1 MTLRQRERHTDVND
15 IASDIEHEQVEI
27 SLAEHAKRMK
37 RDQEPDANGDYA
49 ILDCVECGQEI
60 GGGRLKAAI
69 KNTLCIYC
77 ATKMEKRR

>member
-1 MTLRQRERHTDVND
+1 MTFRQRERHTDVND

-37 RDQEPDANGDYA
+37 RDQEPDATGAYE
-49 ILDCVECGQEI
+49 ITECVECGQEI
-60 GGGRLKAAI
+60 GEGRLKAAI

-77 ATKMEKRR
+77 ATKREKRR